1 MGEPGQMGST
11 MANDLIWS
19 RTQMEEGFDSAEH
32 DRKMLEAHTKTIQTV
47 AQSLPTDS
55 GAGGQEGGSATGSGS
70 AAASSDDSA
79 ETPMRRGLMVT
90 RNRVPY
96 QKYMDPKRNGNE
108 MSEKLKIWL
117 GAKETASGYK
127 LVHNLV
133 KRFLTMHGLLL
144 SITVFPDYNKKSQ
157 EHRNTL
163 QELGLAKGLSDQE
176 KKPHTF
182 DMEYLFSVIR
192 ESVVKS

>member
-1 MGEPGQMGST
+1 
-11 MANDLIWS
+11 
-19 RTQMEEGFDSAEH
+19 
-32 DRKMLEAHTKTIQTV
+32 
-47 AQSLPTDS
+47 
-55 GAGGQEGGSATGSGS
+55 
-70 AAASSDDSA
+70 
-79 ETPMRRGLMVT
+79 
-90 RNRVPY
+90 
-96 QKYMDPKRNGNE
+96 
-108 MSEKLKIWL
+108 MSEKLNIWL

-157 EHRNTL
+157 EQKNTL

-182 DMEYLFSVIR
+182 HMEYLFSVIH
-192 ESVVKS
+192 ESVVKSKSLQLRRFALLEMKRNSKEQFTTTLCWIDDAE

>member
-1 MGEPGQMGST
+1 
-11 MANDLIWS
+11 
-19 RTQMEEGFDSAEH
+19 
-32 DRKMLEAHTKTIQTV
+32 
-47 AQSLPTDS
+47 
-55 GAGGQEGGSATGSGS
+55 
-70 AAASSDDSA
+70 
-79 ETPMRRGLMVT
+79 MVT

-117 GAKETASGYK
+117 GAKETASSYK

-157 EHRNTL
+157 EHKNTL

-182 DMEYLFSVIR
+182 DMEYLLSVIR